1 MPASPNDSSLSNKE
15 RIRYGRH
22 LVMPEIG
29 EEGQQKLRNARVLIV
44 GVGGLGSPAALY
56 LAAAGVG
63 TLGLVD
69 FDTVEITN
77 LQRQILFDSH
87 SVGKSK
93 VKVAREK
100 IRSLNEGVNV
110 EIHEAKLNSENAMK
124 ILAEYDVVLDGSDR
138 FPVRY
143 LVNDACV
150 LLRKPDVYGSVYRF
164 DGHVSVFCAES
175 APAHGGDMQRGPC
188 YRCLHPQPPP
198 PELQPNCAEGG
209 VLGVLPGIIGTI
221 QATEVIKLLLGKGEP
236 LIGRVLMIDG
246 LNMKVKELVLR
257 KDPNCAACGEK
268 PTVTSL
274 IDYEEFCGGHS
285 VELNDEISVEEL
297 NQRMKSGEKIVLL
310 DVRQKFE
317 YDIANLNGVL
327 IPLGELQSRLKEL
340 DPSKEIVVY
349 CHTGNRSGRAV
360 AFMRQQGFSKARNLV
375 GGIDAWS
382 RKIDKKVPRY

>member
-1 MPASPNDSSLSNKE
+1 MPPYNDSNLSQE
-15 RIRYGRH
+15 DQIRYGRH
-22 LVMPEIG
+22 LVMPEVG

-69 FDTVEITN
+69 FDTVELTN
-77 LQRQILFDSH
+77 LQRQILFDSD
-87 SVGKSK
+87 SIGKSK
-93 VKVAREK
+93 LKTAWEK
-100 IRSLNEGVNV
+100 IRSLNEGVKV
-110 EIHEAKLNSENAMK
+110 ELHETRITSENAMK
-124 ILAEYDVVLDGSDR
+124 ILEEYDVILDGTDR

-150 LLRKPDVYGSVYRF
+150 LLGKPDVYGSVYRF
-164 DGHVSVFCAES
+164 DGHVSVFDS
-175 APAHGGDMQRGPC
+175 RRGPC

-221 QATEVIKLLLGKGEP
+221 QATEVIKLLLGKGNP
-236 LIGRVLMIDG
+236 LIGRVLMVDG
-246 LNMKVKELVLR
+246 LNMKMNELTLR
-257 KDPNCAACGEK
+257 KDPNCAVCGEK

-285 VELNDEISVEEL
+285 VEMNDEISVEEL
-297 NQRMKSGEKIVLL
+297 NQRMKAGEEIVLL
-310 DVRQKFE
+310 DVRQQFE

-327 IPLGELQSRLKEL
+327 IPLGELPSRLKEL

-360 AFMRQQGFSKARNLV
+360 AFMRQQGFSRARNLV
-375 GGIDAWS
+375 GGIEAWS
-382 RKIDKKVPRY
+382 RKIDKSVPRY